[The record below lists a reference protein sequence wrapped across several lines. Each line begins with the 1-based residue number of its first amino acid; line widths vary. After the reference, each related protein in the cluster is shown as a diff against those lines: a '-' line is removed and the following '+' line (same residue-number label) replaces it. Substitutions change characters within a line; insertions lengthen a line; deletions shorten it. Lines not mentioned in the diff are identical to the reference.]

1 MTAILIHI
9 EVLVFSERTRE
20 KIHPVC
26 MYSRDWDGFGSIIL
40 DHWEQNN
47 LSYEG
52 CIETNSERDFGSES
66 GLDIAQKRIVL

>member
-9 EVLVFSERTRE
+9 EVLGFSERTRE

-26 MYSRDWDGFGSIIL
+26 PRDRDCFDSIIL

-52 CIETNSERDFGSES
+52 CVEKNSERDFGSDS
-66 GLDIAQKRIVL
+66 GLDIVQRRLIL